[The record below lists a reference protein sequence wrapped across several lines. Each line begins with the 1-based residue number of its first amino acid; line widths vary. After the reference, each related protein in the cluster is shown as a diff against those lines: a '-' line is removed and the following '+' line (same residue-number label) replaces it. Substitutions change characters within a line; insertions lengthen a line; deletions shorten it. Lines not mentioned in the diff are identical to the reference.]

1 MRTGAGGVGAGILA
15 PSTNVFGSYFP
26 SWMLCALGAV
36 AVTVLVRK
44 IFVLVGL
51 DRSLPAPFLVY
62 LAITVACSLGAWLI
76 WLG

>member
-1 MRTGAGGVGAGILA
+1 MCTGAGAVGDGILA
-15 PSTNVFGSYFP
+15 PSTNVLGSYFP

-36 AVTVLVRK
+36 AVTVAVRK

-62 LAITVACSLGAWLI
+62 LAIIVACSLGAWLI